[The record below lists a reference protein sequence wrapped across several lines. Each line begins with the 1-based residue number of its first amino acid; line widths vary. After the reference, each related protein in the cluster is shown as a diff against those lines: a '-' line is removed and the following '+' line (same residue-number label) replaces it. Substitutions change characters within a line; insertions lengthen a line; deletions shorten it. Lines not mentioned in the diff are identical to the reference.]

1 MWKFG
6 CQMSIW
12 CGVSLAGLSR
22 LYLGG
27 CEAGGFVGCV
37 SKSGMALHFLVGE
50 REGETDSGNKLSD
63 QLGQSWVCQSHSM
76 A

>member
-6 CQMSIW
+6 CQMSVW

-27 CEAGGFVGCV
+27 CEAGGFIGCV
-37 SKSGMALHFLVGE
+37 SKSGMALSAFLSGGKGGWTRF
-50 REGETDSGNKLSD
+50 REQAE
-63 QLGQSWVCQSHSM
+63 
-76 A
+76 